1 MTGSVLVTLICTQK
15 KANETPYTRG
25 PSFNSVEQVLLGCLS
40 TLGVFRKMAVLIAK
54 PRTWENVI
62 FVIMDQIK

>member
-1 MTGSVLVTLICTQK
+1 VREKLMGSQP
-15 KANETPYTRG
+15 EEFFG
-25 PSFNSVEQVLLGCLS
+25 
-40 TLGVFRKMAVLIAK
+40 KMAVLIAK